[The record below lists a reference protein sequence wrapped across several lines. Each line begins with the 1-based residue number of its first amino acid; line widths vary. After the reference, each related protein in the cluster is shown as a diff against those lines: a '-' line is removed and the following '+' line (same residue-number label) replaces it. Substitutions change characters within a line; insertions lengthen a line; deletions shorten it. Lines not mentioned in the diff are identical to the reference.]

1 MNLIMLKDFFSEYS
15 APSVII
21 AFIIS
26 IAKVIIDKSVGSKTV
41 KHILAYSP
49 FILGILFCYLY
60 NVIFLGVYTFD
71 ISIIY
76 AGILGGSLSC
86 AFAVV
91 LNKIIKGESLPT
103 NTALALITGLIDGY
117 VMEDKAEQVVEN
129 IYNLF
134 VNTNTDEEQSI
145 IVKITEILNDFSNGL
160 LQPAELLALSA
171 VILSSLKELSK
182 D

>member
-1 MNLIMLKDFFSEYS
+1 M
-15 APSVII
+15 
-21 AFIIS
+21 
-26 IAKVIIDKSVGSKTV
+26 
-41 KHILAYSP
+41 
-49 FILGILFCYLY
+49 
-60 NVIFLGVYTFD
+60 
-71 ISIIY
+71 
-76 AGILGGSLSC
+76 
-86 AFAVV
+86 
-91 LNKIIKGESLPT
+91 PT